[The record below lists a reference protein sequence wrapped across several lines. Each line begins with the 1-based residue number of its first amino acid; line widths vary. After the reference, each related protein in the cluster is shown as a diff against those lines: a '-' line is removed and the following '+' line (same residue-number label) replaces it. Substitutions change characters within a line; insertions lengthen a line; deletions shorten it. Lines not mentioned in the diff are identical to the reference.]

1 MRGRRSDRRVRDDSD
16 AAYNLRDVVL
26 DQELC
31 AVVCAIVEFGWSDV
45 SKVAD
50 ETASYVINKFRN
62 IALLFGLKK
71 SCQALMD

>member
-31 AVVCAIVEFGWSDV
+31 AVVCAIVEFG
-45 SKVAD
+45 
-50 ETASYVINKFRN
+50 
-62 IALLFGLKK
+62 
-71 SCQALMD
+71 